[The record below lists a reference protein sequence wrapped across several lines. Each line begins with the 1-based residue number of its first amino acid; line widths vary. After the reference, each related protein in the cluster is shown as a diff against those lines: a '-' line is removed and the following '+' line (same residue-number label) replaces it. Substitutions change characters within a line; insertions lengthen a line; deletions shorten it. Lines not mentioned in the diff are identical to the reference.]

1 MCEWCVVQWVERSS
15 YLEVGCSSV
24 GRAIFLCG
32 SGYSSVGRVLVLCG
46 SRV

>member
-1 MCEWCVVQWVERSS
+1 MWVWGVVQWVERYS

-32 SGYSSVGRVLVLCG
+32 SGV
-46 SRV
+46 